1 MLLYW
6 LGTSGWYLSLVCA
19 PLPCESMACLLF
31 MRLPWP
37 EGLSGLCCTFCY
49 SFLTFCGV
57 DESLGLRSLYPAS
70 SVGWVL
76 LWHGPFLLQ
85 SSPCLL
91 CELADNPAIL
101 PHCLCHVASWLM
113 LPGPPLDLPCTF
125 LLLSSCSP
133 VLLLG
138 LFSYN
143 FGLPW
148 PVLFLWAFSARFIPL
163 GIFGSF

>member
-1 MLLYW
+1 MR
-6 LGTSGWYLSLVCA
+6 A

-37 EGLSGLCCTFCY
+37 GGLSGLCCTFCY
-49 SFLTFCGV
+49 SFLTFCAV

-76 LWHGPFLLQ
+76 LWHGPF
-85 SSPCLL
+85 LL